1 MKSTY
6 IKPQFKDNTNPRI
19 GLVALSTD
27 FSIERDFNSIFLNLP
42 IDLFVNRLPFY
53 NPLTDKNLV
62 KMTEKLTEVT
72 ENILP
77 NQTLDAVAYG
87 CTSGTIVAGIDQII
101 NKIQSAKPKC
111 KVITPIT
118 SAVNALKHLNL
129 KKISVFTPYPQAINE
144 KVINYFKNEGF
155 VIQSF
160 ASFNL
165 ESDLDI
171 GKIDPQYLLEVL
183 TKIDTSD
190 AEALFIS
197 CTALPVFEI
206 IQELENKIKKIV
218 LSSNQALIW
227 DSIRSVGYNS
237 SIEGYGKLLRKN

>member
-53 NPLTDKNLV
+53 NPLTDKNLI

-77 NQTLDAVAYG
+77 NQTLDVVAYG
-87 CTSGTIVAGIDQII
+87 CTSGTIAAGIDKII
-101 NKIQSAKPKC
+101 NKIQLAKPNC
-111 KVITPIT
+111 KVTTPIT
-118 SAVNALKHLNL
+118 SAVNALKHLSL
-129 KKISVFTPYPQAINE
+129 KKISIFTPYPQPINE

-155 VIQSF
+155 DVQSF
-160 ASFNL
+160 ASFNM

-171 GKIDPQYLLEVL
+171 GKIDPNYLLEVL
-183 TKIDTSD
+183 TKMDTVN

-197 CTALPVFEI
+197 CTALPALEI
-206 IQELENKIKKIV
+206 IQKLENKIKKIV
-218 LSSNQALIW
+218 LSSNQTLIW
-227 DSIRSVGYNS
+227 DSIRSVGYDS
-237 SIEGYGKLLRKN
+237 SIEGYGKLLRKI

>member
-1 MKSTY
+1 MKSTFV
-6 IKPQFKDNTNPRI
+6 KPKFRDNTNSRV

-27 FSIERDFNSIFLNLP
+27 FSIEKDFNSIFLNLP

-53 NPLTDKNLV
+53 NPLTDKNLI

-87 CTSGTIVAGIDQII
+87 CTSGTIVAGVDQII
-101 NKIQSAKPKC
+101 NKIQSAKPNC

>member
-1 MKSTY
+1 MKSTS
-6 IKPQFKDNTNPRI
+6 IKPKFRDNINSRI

-27 FSIERDFNSIFLNLP
+27 FSIEKDFNSIFLNLP

-53 NPLTDKNLV
+53 NPLTDKNLI

-77 NQTLDAVAYG
+77 NQTLDTVAYG
-87 CTSGTIVAGIDQII
+87 CTSGTIAAGVNEIT
-101 NKIQSAKPKC
+101 NKIQSAKPNC
-111 KVITPIT
+111 KVTTPIT

-129 KKISVFTPYPQAINE
+129 KKISVFTPYPQPINE

-155 VIQSF
+155 DIQSF

-171 GKIDPQYLLEVL
+171 GKIDPKYLLEVL
-183 TKIDTSD
+183 TKMDTVD

-197 CTALPVFEI
+197 CTALPAFEI

-218 LSSNQALIW
+218 LSSNQTLIW
-227 DSIRSVGYNS
+227 DSIRSVGHNS

>member
-53 NPLTDKNLV
+53 NPLTDKNLI

-87 CTSGTIVAGIDQII
+87 CTSGTIAAGIDKII
-101 NKIQSAKPKC
+101 NKIQLAKPNC
-111 KVITPIT
+111 KVTTPIT
-118 SAVNALKHLNL
+118 SAVNALKHLSL
-129 KKISVFTPYPQAINE
+129 KKISIFTPYPQPINE

-155 VIQSF
+155 DVQSF

-171 GKIDPQYLLEVL
+171 GKIDPNYLLEVL
-183 TKIDTSD
+183 TKMDTVN

-197 CTALPVFEI
+197 CTALPALEI
-206 IQELENKIKKIV
+206 IQKLENKIKKIV
-218 LSSNQALIW
+218 LSSNQTLIW

-237 SIEGYGKLLRKN
+237 SIEGYGKLLSKN

>member
-1 MKSTY
+1 MKSTS
-6 IKPQFKDNTNPRI
+6 IKPKFRDNINSRI

-27 FSIERDFNSIFLNLP
+27 FSIEKDFNSIFLNLP

-53 NPLTDKNLV
+53 NPLTDKNLI

-87 CTSGTIVAGIDQII
+87 CTSGTIAAGVDEIT
-101 NKIQSAKPKC
+101 NKIQSAKPNC
-111 KVITPIT
+111 KVTTPIT

-129 KKISVFTPYPQAINE
+129 KKISVFTPYPQPINE

-155 VIQSF
+155 DIQSF

-171 GKIDPQYLLEVL
+171 GKIDPKYLLEVL
-183 TKIDTSD
+183 TKMDTVD

-197 CTALPVFEI
+197 CTALPAFEI

-218 LSSNQALIW
+218 LSSNQTLIW
-227 DSIRSVGYNS
+227 DSIRSVGHNS

>member
-1 MKSTY
+1 MRSTI
-6 IKPQFKDNTNPRI
+6 IKAKFKDNTNSKI

-27 FSIERDFNSIFLNLP
+27 FSIEKDFNSVLFNLP
-42 IDLFVNRLPFY
+42 INLFVNRLPFF
-53 NPLTDKNLV
+53 NPLTNENLV

-72 ENILP
+72 KNILP
-77 NQTLDAVAYG
+77 NQTLDVVAYG
-87 CTSGTIVAGIDQII
+87 CTSGTIAAGIDQII
-101 NKIQSAKPKC
+101 NKIQSAKPNC

-118 SAVNALKHLNL
+118 SAVKALKHLSL
-129 KKISVFTPYPQAINE
+129 KKISVFTPYPRAINE

-155 VIQSF
+155 AIQSF

-171 GKIDPQYLLEVL
+171 GKIDPKYLLEAL
-183 TKIDTSD
+183 TKMDTID

-197 CTALPVFEI
+197 CTALPALEI
-206 IQELENKIKKIV
+206 IQELENRIKKIV

>member
-1 MKSTY
+1 MRPTI
-6 IKPQFKDNTNPRI
+6 IKAKFKDNTNSKI

-27 FSIERDFNSIFLNLP
+27 FSIEKDFNSVLFNLP
-42 IDLFVNRLPFY
+42 INLFVNRLPFF
-53 NPLTDKNLV
+53 NPLTHENLI

-72 ENILP
+72 KNILP
-77 NQTLDAVAYG
+77 NQTLDVVAYG
-87 CTSGTIVAGIDQII
+87 CTSGTIAAGIDQII
-101 NKIQSAKPKC
+101 NKIQSAKPNC

-118 SAVNALKHLNL
+118 SAVKALKHLSL
-129 KKISVFTPYPQAINE
+129 KKISVFTPYPLAINE

-155 VIQSF
+155 AIQSF

-206 IQELENKIKKIV
+206 IQELENKIKKII

>member
-87 CTSGTIVAGIDQII
+87 GTSGTIAAGIDQII
-101 NKIQSAKPKC
+101 NKIQSAKPNC

>member
-1 MKSTY
+1 MKS
-6 IKPQFKDNTNPRI
+6 ISVKPKFKDNTNPRI
-19 GLVALSTD
+19 GLVALSSD
-27 FSIERDFNSIFLNLP
+27 FSIEKDFNSVLLNLP
-42 IDLFVNRLPFY
+42 INLFVNRLPFY
-53 NPLTDKNLV
+53 NPLTNENLV

-72 ENILP
+72 KNILP
-77 NQTLDAVAYG
+77 NQTLDVVAYG
-87 CTSGTIVAGIDQII
+87 CTSGTIAAGIDKII
-101 NKIQSAKPKC
+101 NKIQSAKPNC

-118 SAVNALKHLNL
+118 SAVKALKHLSL
-129 KKISVFTPYPQAINE
+129 KKISVFTPYPRAINE
-144 KVINYFKNEGF
+144 KVINYFKNEKF
-155 VIQSF
+155 DIKSF

-171 GKIDPQYLLEVL
+171 GKIDPKYLLEAL
-183 TKIDTSD
+183 TKMDTID

-197 CTALPVFEI
+197 CTALPALEI
-206 IQELENKIKKIV
+206 IQELENRIKKIV

>member
-87 CTSGTIVAGIDQII
+87 CTSGTIVAGVDQII
-101 NKIQSAKPKC
+101 NKIQSAKPNC

-171 GKIDPQYLLEVL
+171 GKIDPKYLLEVL
-183 TKIDTSD
+183 TKMDTVD

-197 CTALPVFEI
+197 CTALPAFEI

-218 LSSNQALIW
+218 LSSNQTLIW

>member
-1 MKSTY
+1 MKSTS
-6 IKPQFKDNTNPRI
+6 IKPKFRDNINSRI

-27 FSIERDFNSIFLNLP
+27 FLIEKDFNSIFLNLP

-53 NPLTDKNLV
+53 NPLTDKNLI

-77 NQTLDAVAYG
+77 NQTLDTVAYG
-87 CTSGTIVAGIDQII
+87 CTSGTIAAGVNEIT
-101 NKIQSAKPKC
+101 NKIQSAKPNC
-111 KVITPIT
+111 KVTTPIT

-155 VIQSF
+155 DIQSF

-171 GKIDPQYLLEVL
+171 GKIDPKYLLEVL
-183 TKIDTSD
+183 TKMDTND

-197 CTALPVFEI
+197 CTALPAFEI

-218 LSSNQALIW
+218 LSSNQTLIW
-227 DSIRSVGYNS
+227 DSIRSVGHNS

>member
-1 MKSTY
+1 MKSTS
-6 IKPQFKDNTNPRI
+6 IKPKFRDNTNSRI

-27 FSIERDFNSIFLNLP
+27 YSIEKDFNSIFLNLP

-53 NPLTDKNLV
+53 NPLTNKNLV

-77 NQTLDAVAYG
+77 NQTLDTVAYG
-87 CTSGTIVAGIDQII
+87 CTSGTIAAGVDEIT
-101 NKIQSAKPKC
+101 NKIQSAKPNC
-111 KVITPIT
+111 KVTTPIT

-155 VIQSF
+155 AIQSF

-171 GKIDPQYLLEVL
+171 GKIDPKYLLEVL
-183 TKIDTSD
+183 TKMDTND
-190 AEALFIS
+190 AEALFVS

-218 LSSNQALIW
+218 LSSNQVLIW
-227 DSIRSVGYNS
+227 DSIRSVGYDS
-237 SIEGYGKLLRKN
+237 SIEGYGKLLSKN

>member
-27 FSIERDFNSIFLNLP
+27 FSIEKDFNSIFLNLP

-53 NPLTDKNLV
+53 NPLTDKNLI

-87 CTSGTIVAGIDQII
+87 CTSGTIAAGIDKII
-101 NKIQSAKPKC
+101 NKIQLAKPNC
-111 KVITPIT
+111 KVTTPIT
-118 SAVNALKHLNL
+118 SAVNALKHLSL
-129 KKISVFTPYPQAINE
+129 KKISIFTPYPQPINE

-155 VIQSF
+155 DVQSF
-160 ASFNL
+160 ASFNM

-171 GKIDPQYLLEVL
+171 GKIDPNYLLEVL
-183 TKIDTSD
+183 TKMDTVN

-197 CTALPVFEI
+197 CTALPALEI
-206 IQELENKIKKIV
+206 IQKLENKIKKIV
-218 LSSNQALIW
+218 LSSNQTLIW
-227 DSIRSVGYNS
+227 DSIRSVGYDS
-237 SIEGYGKLLRKN
+237 SIEGYGKLLRKI

>member
-101 NKIQSAKPKC
+101 NKIQSAKPNC

-155 VIQSF
+155 DIQSF

-171 GKIDPQYLLEVL
+171 GKIDPKYLLEVL
-183 TKIDTSD
+183 TKMDTVD

-197 CTALPVFEI
+197 CTALPAFEI

-218 LSSNQALIW
+218 LSSNQTLIW
-227 DSIRSVGYNS
+227 DSIRSVGYDS
-237 SIEGYGKLLRKN
+237 SIEGYGKLLRKI

>member
-1 MKSTY
+1 MRSTS
-6 IKPQFKDNTNPRI
+6 IKPKFRYNINSRI

-27 FSIERDFNSIFLNLP
+27 FSIEKDFNSIFLNLP

-53 NPLTDKNLV
+53 NPLTDKNLI

-77 NQTLDAVAYG
+77 NQTLDTVVYG
-87 CTSGTIVAGIDQII
+87 CTSGTIAAGIDQII
-101 NKIQSAKPKC
+101 NKIQSAKPNC
-111 KVITPIT
+111 KVTTPIT

>member
-1 MKSTY
+1 MRSTI
-6 IKPQFKDNTNPRI
+6 IKAKFKDNTNSKI

-27 FSIERDFNSIFLNLP
+27 FSIEKDFNSVLFNLP
-42 IDLFVNRLPFY
+42 INLFVNRLPFF
-53 NPLTDKNLV
+53 NPLTHENLI

-72 ENILP
+72 KNILP
-77 NQTLDAVAYG
+77 NQTLDVVAYG
-87 CTSGTIVAGIDQII
+87 CTSGTIAAGIDQII
-101 NKIQSAKPKC
+101 NKIQSAKPNC
-111 KVITPIT
+111 KVITPFT
-118 SAVNALKHLNL
+118 SAVKALKHLNL
-129 KKISVFTPYPQAINE
+129 KKISVFTPYPRAINE
-144 KVINYFKNEGF
+144 KVISYFKNEKF
-155 VIQSF
+155 DIKSF

-171 GKIDPQYLLEVL
+171 GKIDPKYLLEAL
-183 TKIDTSD
+183 TKMDTID

-197 CTALPVFEI
+197 CTALPALEI
-206 IQELENKIKKIV
+206 IQELENRIKKIV

>member
-53 NPLTDKNLV
+53 NPLTDKNLI

-87 CTSGTIVAGIDQII
+87 CTSGTIAAGIDKII
-101 NKIQSAKPKC
+101 NKIQLAKPNC
-111 KVITPIT
+111 KVTTPIT
-118 SAVNALKHLNL
+118 SAVNALKHLSL
-129 KKISVFTPYPQAINE
+129 KKISIFTPYPQPINE

-155 VIQSF
+155 DVQSF

-171 GKIDPQYLLEVL
+171 GKIDPNYLLEVL
-183 TKIDTSD
+183 TKMDTVN

-197 CTALPVFEI
+197 CTALPALEI
-206 IQELENKIKKIV
+206 IKKLENKIKKIV
-218 LSSNQALIW
+218 LSSNQTLIW
-227 DSIRSVGYNS
+227 DSIRSVGYDS
-237 SIEGYGKLLRKN
+237 SIEGYGKLLRKI

>member
-1 MKSTY
+1 MNSTFV
-6 IKPQFKDNTNPRI
+6 KPKFRDNTNSRV

-27 FSIERDFNSIFLNLP
+27 FSIEKDFNSIFLNLP

-53 NPLTDKNLV
+53 NPLTDKNLI

-87 CTSGTIVAGIDQII
+87 CTSGTIAAGIDKII
-101 NKIQSAKPKC
+101 NKIQLAKPNC
-111 KVITPIT
+111 KVTTPIT
-118 SAVNALKHLNL
+118 SAVNALKHLSL
-129 KKISVFTPYPQAINE
+129 KKISIFTPYPQPINE

-155 VIQSF
+155 DVQSF
-160 ASFNL
+160 ASFNM

-171 GKIDPQYLLEVL
+171 GKIDPNYLLEVL
-183 TKIDTSD
+183 TKMDTVN

-197 CTALPVFEI
+197 CTALPALEI
-206 IQELENKIKKIV
+206 IQKLENKIKKIV
-218 LSSNQALIW
+218 LSSNQTLIW
-227 DSIRSVGYNS
+227 DSIRSVGYDS
-237 SIEGYGKLLRKN
+237 SIEGYGKLLRKI

>member
-27 FSIERDFNSIFLNLP
+27 FSIEKDFNSIILNLP

-87 CTSGTIVAGIDQII
+87 CTSGTIVAGVDQII
-101 NKIQSAKPKC
+101 NKIQSAKPNC

-197 CTALPVFEI
+197 CTALQVFEI

-227 DSIRSVGYNS
+227 DSIRSVGYDP
-237 SIEGYGKLLRKN
+237 SIKGYGKLLRNN

>member
-1 MKSTY
+1 MKSTFV
-6 IKPQFKDNTNPRI
+6 KPKFRDNTNSRV

-27 FSIERDFNSIFLNLP
+27 FSIEKDFNSIFLNLP

-87 CTSGTIVAGIDQII
+87 CTSGTIAAGIDKII
-101 NKIQSAKPKC
+101 NKIQLAKPNC
-111 KVITPIT
+111 KVTTPIT
-118 SAVNALKHLNL
+118 SAVNALKHLSL
-129 KKISVFTPYPQAINE
+129 KKISIFTPYPQPINE

-155 VIQSF
+155 DVRSF

-171 GKIDPQYLLEVL
+171 GKIDPNYLLEVL
-183 TKIDTSD
+183 TKMDTVN

-197 CTALPVFEI
+197 CTALPALEI
-206 IQELENKIKKIV
+206 IQKLENKIKKIV
-218 LSSNQALIW
+218 LSSNQTLIW
-227 DSIRSVGYNS
+227 DSIRSVGYDS
-237 SIEGYGKLLRKN
+237 SIEGYGKLLRKI

>member
-1 MKSTY
+1 MRSTI
-6 IKPQFKDNTNPRI
+6 IKAKFKDNTNSKI

-27 FSIERDFNSIFLNLP
+27 FSIEKDFNSIFLNLP

-53 NPLTDKNLV
+53 NPLTDKNLI

-87 CTSGTIVAGIDQII
+87 CTSGTIAAGVDEIT
-101 NKIQSAKPKC
+101 NKIQSAKPNC
-111 KVITPIT
+111 KVTTPIT
-118 SAVNALKHLNL
+118 SAVNALKYLNL

-144 KVINYFKNEGF
+144 KVINYIKNEGF
-155 VIQSF
+155 DIQSF

-171 GKIDPQYLLEVL
+171 GKIDPKYLLEVL
-183 TKIDTSD
+183 TKMDTVN

-197 CTALPVFEI
+197 CTALPAFKI

-218 LSSNQALIW
+218 LSSNQVLIW
-227 DSIRSVGYNS
+227 DSIRSIGHDL

>member
-27 FSIERDFNSIFLNLP
+27 FSIEKDFNSIFLNLP

-87 CTSGTIVAGIDQII
+87 CTSGTIVAGVDQII
-101 NKIQSAKPKC
+101 NKIQSAKPNC

-237 SIEGYGKLLRKN
+237 SIEGYGKLLKKN

>member
-1 MKSTY
+1 MKSTFV
-6 IKPQFKDNTNPRI
+6 KPKFRDNTNSRV

-27 FSIERDFNSIFLNLP
+27 FSIEKDFNSIFLNLP

-53 NPLTDKNLV
+53 NPLTDKNLI

-87 CTSGTIVAGIDQII
+87 CTSGTIAAGIDKII
-101 NKIQSAKPKC
+101 NKIQLAKPNC
-111 KVITPIT
+111 KVTTPIT

-155 VIQSF
+155 DIQSF

>member
-27 FSIERDFNSIFLNLP
+27 FSIEKDFNSIFLNLP

-53 NPLTDKNLV
+53 NPLTHKNLV

-77 NQTLDAVAYG
+77 NQTLDTVAYG
-87 CTSGTIVAGIDQII
+87 CTSGTIAAGIDKII
-101 NKIQSAKPKC
+101 NKIQSAKPNC

>member
-87 CTSGTIVAGIDQII
+87 CTSGTIAAGIDKII
-101 NKIQSAKPKC
+101 NKIQSAKPNC
-111 KVITPIT
+111 KVTTPIT
-118 SAVNALKHLNL
+118 SAVNALKHLSL
-129 KKISVFTPYPQAINE
+129 KKISIFTPYPQPINE

-155 VIQSF
+155 DVQSF
-160 ASFNL
+160 ASFNM

-171 GKIDPQYLLEVL
+171 GKIDPNYLLEVL
-183 TKIDTSD
+183 TKMDTVN

-197 CTALPVFEI
+197 CTALPALEI
-206 IQELENKIKKIV
+206 IQKLENKIKKIV
-218 LSSNQALIW
+218 LSSNQTLIW

>member
-27 FSIERDFNSIFLNLP
+27 FSIEKDFNSIFLNLP

-53 NPLTDKNLV
+53 NPLTDKNLI

-77 NQTLDAVAYG
+77 NQTLDTVAYG
-87 CTSGTIVAGIDQII
+87 CTSGTIAAGIDKII
-101 NKIQSAKPKC
+101 NKIQLAKPNC
-111 KVITPIT
+111 KVTTPIT
-118 SAVNALKHLNL
+118 SAVNALKHLSL
-129 KKISVFTPYPQAINE
+129 KKISIFTPYPQPINE

-155 VIQSF
+155 DVQSF
-160 ASFNL
+160 ASFNM

-171 GKIDPQYLLEVL
+171 GKIDPNYLLEVL
-183 TKIDTSD
+183 TKMDTVN

-197 CTALPVFEI
+197 CTALPALEI
-206 IQELENKIKKIV
+206 IQKLENKIKKIV
-218 LSSNQALIW
+218 LSSNQTLIW
-227 DSIRSVGYNS
+227 DSIRSVGYDS
-237 SIEGYGKLLRKN
+237 SIEGYGKLLRKI

>member
-87 CTSGTIVAGIDQII
+87 CTSGTIVAGEDQII
-101 NKIQSAKPKC
+101 NKIQSAKPNC

-197 CTALPVFEI
+197 CTALPAFKI

-218 LSSNQALIW
+218 LSSNQVLIW

>member
-1 MKSTY
+1 MKSTS
-6 IKPQFKDNTNPRI
+6 IKPKFRDNINSRI

-27 FSIERDFNSIFLNLP
+27 FSIEKDFNSIFLNLP

-53 NPLTDKNLV
+53 NPLTDKNLI

-77 NQTLDAVAYG
+77 NQTLDTVAYG
-87 CTSGTIVAGIDQII
+87 CTSGTIAAGIDQII
-101 NKIQSAKPKC
+101 NKIQSAKPNC
-111 KVITPIT
+111 KVTTPIT
-118 SAVNALKHLNL
+118 SAVNALKHLSL
-129 KKISVFTPYPQAINE
+129 KKISVFTPYPRAINE

-155 VIQSF
+155 DIQSF

-197 CTALPVFEI
+197 CTALPALEI
-206 IQELENKIKKIV
+206 IQKLENKIKKIV
-218 LSSNQALIW
+218 ISSNQALIW

>member
-1 MKSTY
+1 MKSTS
-6 IKPQFKDNTNPRI
+6 IKPKFRDNINSRI

-27 FSIERDFNSIFLNLP
+27 FSIEKDFNSIFLNLP
-42 IDLFVNRLPFY
+42 SDLFVNRLPFY
-53 NPLTDKNLV
+53 NPLTDKNLI
-62 KMTEKLTEVT
+62 KLTEKLTEVT

-87 CTSGTIVAGIDQII
+87 CTSGTIAAGVDEIT
-101 NKIQSAKPKC
+101 NKIQSAKPNC
-111 KVITPIT
+111 KVTTPIT

-155 VIQSF
+155 DIQSF

-171 GKIDPQYLLEVL
+171 GKIDPKYLLEVL
-183 TKIDTSD
+183 TKMDTVD

-197 CTALPVFEI
+197 CTALPAFEI

-218 LSSNQALIW
+218 LSSNQTLIW
-227 DSIRSVGYNS
+227 DSIRSVGHNS

>member
-27 FSIERDFNSIFLNLP
+27 FSIEKDFKSIFLNLP

-53 NPLTDKNLV
+53 NPLTNENLV
-62 KMTEKLTEVT
+62 KMTERLTEVT

-77 NQTLDAVAYG
+77 NQTLDTVAYG
-87 CTSGTIVAGIDQII
+87 CTSGTLAAGVEQII
-101 NKIQSAKPKC
+101 NKIQSAKPNC
-111 KVITPIT
+111 KVTTPIT

-155 VIQSF
+155 DIQSF

-171 GKIDPQYLLEVL
+171 GKIDPKYLLEVL
-183 TKIDTSD
+183 TKMDTVD

-197 CTALPVFEI
+197 CTALPAFEI

-218 LSSNQALIW
+218 LSSNQTLIW
-227 DSIRSVGYNS
+227 DSIRSVGHNS

>member
-87 CTSGTIVAGIDQII
+87 CTSGTIVAGVDQII
-101 NKIQSAKPKC
+101 NKIQSAKPNC

-237 SIEGYGKLLRKN
+237 SIEGYGKLLKKN

>member
-27 FSIERDFNSIFLNLP
+27 FSIEKDFNSIFLNLP

-53 NPLTDKNLV
+53 NPLTNENLV

-77 NQTLDAVAYG
+77 NQTLDTVAYG
-87 CTSGTIVAGIDQII
+87 CTSGTIAAGIDQII

>member
-6 IKPQFKDNTNPRI
+6 IKPQFKDNNNPRI

-87 CTSGTIVAGIDQII
+87 CTSGTIAAGVDEIT
-101 NKIQSAKPKC
+101 NKIQSAKPNC
-111 KVITPIT
+111 NVTTPIT

-218 LSSNQALIW
+218 LSSNQTLIW

>member
-6 IKPQFKDNTNPRI
+6 IKPQFKDNNNPRI

-77 NQTLDAVAYG
+77 NQTLDTVAYG
-87 CTSGTIVAGIDQII
+87 CTSGTIAAGIDQII

-171 GKIDPQYLLEVL
+171 GKIDPQYLFEVL